1 MGAFPH
7 GDAHR
12 AAVLVLVLGA
22 AGCDPAGPKR
32 TTDSSCG
39 APGILHDEDLHDAVW
54 GPEEGPH
61 YLARTLSVTG
71 TLTIDAGSLVC
82 GAPGA
87 ELRLAS
93 DGGLEARG
101 SVDEPIVFTAADST
115 QPWGG
120 ITSGENRR
128 VAVTLVNARVEH
140 AQVGLLVAWESTLMI
155 EGAVIRKI
163 QGPAVD
169 LGATS
174 DGALVHVVVED
185 ACLDPQV
192 RPGQPGCEAAVV
204 QRSTTTLS
212 LLDVQIRRSGGDGL
226 AAFLARSLRLRDVRI
241 EESAGFGLY
250 ISPSKNRSADLTDA
264 ASVRITGGGSYPAA
278 MPGKFAHAF
287 FRAIPPDSLLG
298 NAVDTLIVYNDIPG
312 GRVTASLPWE
322 LHLWESGGNS
332 IDSLVIE
339 PGGHLRIAHP
349 PNRNLFLAL
358 FGGSLIA
365 EGTPDAPI
373 TITSATRSR
382 VEFGGTSGDTTRI
395 AHAHLENLSITVSD
409 PHVLQ
414 LEDAVV
420 TGGHIRLDAP
430 GSAIR
435 RSTILGAGDSI
446 YDATTA
452 DLVASGGAVTIAGAG
467 TVFED
472 TRIIDATNH
481 GLLVVAPDVRV
492 DRCEITGAAADGVQV
507 NEPAVGFRIFQSN
520 LFGNAGLGLGNGTH
534 SAADARSNWW
544 GDPIGPHGPDGDGVG
559 GPVDFEPWLTAPAG
573 PSRPPDAESVGT
585 SR

>member
-12 AAVLVLVLGA
+12 AAVLLLVLGA
-22 AGCDPAGPKR
+22 AACDPAGPKR
-32 TTDSSCG
+32 TADSSCG
-39 APGILHDEDLHDAVW
+39 APGILHDEDIDDAVW
-54 GPEEGPH
+54 RPVDGPH

-93 DGGLEARG
+93 DGVLEARG

-115 QPWGG
+115 RPWEG
-120 ITSGENRR
+120 ITSEENSQR
-128 VAVTLVNARVEH
+128 VALTLVNARIEH
-140 AQVGLLVAWESTLMI
+140 AHVGVLVAFDSRLTI
-155 EGAVIRKI
+155 DGAVIRKI

-169 LGATS
+169 LGANS
-174 DGALVHVVVED
+174 DGALAHVVVED
-185 ACLDPQV
+185 ACLDSRV

-212 LLDVQIRRSGGDGL
+212 LLDVHIRRSGGDGL

-250 ISPSKNRSADLTDA
+250 ISPYKDRSADLTDA

-322 LHLWESGGNS
+322 LHAFDTGGNS
-332 IDSLVIE
+332 IDSLTIE

-349 PNRNLFLAL
+349 PDNDQLLVSFV
-358 FGGSLIA
+358 GSLIA
-365 EGTPDAPI
+365 QGTPAAPI
-373 TITSATRSR
+373 TITSATRRR
-382 VEFGGTSGDTTRI
+382 VVLGGTSGDTTRI
-395 AHAHLENLSITVSD
+395 GHAHLENLWITVSD

-414 LEDAVV
+414 LEDALV

-430 GSAIR
+430 GSTIR
-435 RSTILGAGDSI
+435 RSTILAAGDLV
-446 YDATTA
+446 YDATTG
-452 DLVASGGAVTIAGAG
+452 DLVPSGGAVTIAGAG
-467 TVFED
+467 TVLED

-507 NEPAVGFRIFQSN
+507 NEPAVGFRILQSN
-520 LFGNAGLGLGNGTH
+520 LFGNAGLGLGNGTD

-544 GDPIGPHGPDGDGVG
+544 GDPAGPHGPDGDGIG

-573 PSRPPDAESVGT
+573 PAGG
-585 SR
+585 